1 MVITVQFKDR
11 NKNFR
16 EKTYDYILHKEETI
30 PKNGEI
36 IRLMDEN
43 YNYLY
48 YGTRRR
54 RRRRM
59 RVVNVRKETEKDMG
73 LKVIRYINT
82 SME

>member
-16 EKTYDYILHKEETI
+16 GKTYDYILHKEETI

-48 YGTRRR
+48 YG
-54 RRRRM
+54 M
-59 RVVNVRKETEKDMG
+59 RIRIANVREETEKDIG
-73 LKVIRYINT
+73 LKVIRYINAT
-82 SME
+82 ME

>member
-16 EKTYDYILHKEETI
+16 GRTYDYLLHKEEDI
-30 PKNGEI
+30 PKNGDI
-36 IRLMDEN
+36 IRIMDEN
-43 YNYLY
+43 YGYLY
-48 YGTRRR
+48 HGTRT
-54 RRRRM
+54 

-73 LKVIRYINT
+73 LKVIRCINI